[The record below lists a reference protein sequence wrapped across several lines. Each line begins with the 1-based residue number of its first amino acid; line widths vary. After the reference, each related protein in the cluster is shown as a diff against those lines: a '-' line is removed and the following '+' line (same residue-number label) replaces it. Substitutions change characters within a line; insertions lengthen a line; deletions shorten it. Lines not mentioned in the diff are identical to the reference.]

1 MMKSKFFY
9 IKNNLQKKLFHHV
22 ETIASHHVVR
32 IFFIERNYFS
42 SCNKVTYENKT
53 KIHFIKYYFLNTE
66 KEIICCD
73 LDIVCKFSDISL
85 TFLTKMLKISKN
97 LKSEKSRF
105 FSFFQFRLSLY
116 NIVFVSVFII
126 ELSLNSEIF
135 DLRT

>member
-1 MMKSKFFY
+1 MKSKFFY
-9 IKNNLQKKLFHHV
+9 KKIFCRKSFCRHV
-22 ETIASHHVVR
+22 ETIVSHHVVR
-32 IFFIERNYFS
+32 VFFIERNYFS
-42 SCNKVTYENKT
+42 LCNKVTNENKT
-53 KIHFIKYYFLNTE
+53 KIHFIKYYFLNPE

-97 LKSEKSRF
+97 LKSEKMSI

-116 NIVFVSVFII
+116 NIEFVSVFII

-135 DLRT
+135 DLRK